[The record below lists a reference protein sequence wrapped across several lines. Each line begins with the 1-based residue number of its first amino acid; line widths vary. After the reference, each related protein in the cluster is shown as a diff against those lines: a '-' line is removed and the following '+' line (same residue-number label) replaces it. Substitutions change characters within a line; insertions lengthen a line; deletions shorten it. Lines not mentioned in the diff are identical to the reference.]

1 MGETVVMTN
10 QRYISPPPP
19 ERAAGLARIRY
30 DLATAHRVVLTTHMN
45 ADGDGAG
52 SEVALASWLRRTGRE
67 AVIINPTPFPELY
80 EFLLENLDIP
90 VMSPADGGTGR
101 ADATEA
107 LRDADVVVVLDT
119 AEAPRLGQVMPLIA
133 SHRILTID
141 HHPPVTPSLGEP
153 SVRDATA
160 AATGELI
167 FDLLGGAGEVPT
179 KLEARALYAAIAT
192 DTGSFRFSN
201 TTSRVHQIA
210 AELVARGV
218 DPETMSGRLYGG
230 YTLSRLALLQRA
242 LAGLRVHDELPVAWI
257 RLTAA
262 DMREAEADRDDI
274 EGLVE
279 YARRLQGIEVA
290 ALLRELPEGKTKV
303 SLRTSGDVDVAA
315 AARELGGGGHVKA
328 AGALIDASLD
338 ESEARMLAVLGA
350 ALGAGSSAVSGA
362 GADAGSSAGAE

>member
-1 MGETVVMTN
+1 MTD
-10 QRYISPPPP
+10 QTSISLVSPAPP
-19 ERAAGLARIRY
+19 ERAAGLARIRD
-30 DLATAHRVVLTTHMN
+30 DLAAAHRVVLTTHMN

-52 SEVALASWLRRTGRE
+52 SEVALASWLLRTGRE
-67 AVIINPTPFPELY
+67 PVIVNPTPYPELY
-80 EFLLENLDIP
+80 DFLREGLDVP
-90 VMSPADGGTGR
+90 VLSPADGGSGR
-101 ADATEA
+101 ADAAEA
-107 LRDADVVVVLDT
+107 VRDADVVVVLDT
-119 AEAPRLGQVMPLIA
+119 AEAPRLGQVMPLIE

-141 HHPPVTPSLGEP
+141 HHPPVTRSLGEL
-153 SVRDATA
+153 SVRDAGA
-160 AATGELI
+160 AATGELVY
-167 FDLLGGAGEVPT
+167 DLLVEAGDVPT
-179 KLEARALYAAIAT
+179 EFEARALYAAIAT

-210 AELVARGV
+210 ADLVARGV

-242 LAGLRVHDELPVAWI
+242 LTGLRVHDELPVAWI

-279 YARRLQGIEVA
+279 YARRLKGIEVA

-303 SLRTSGDVDVAA
+303 SLRTSSEVDVAA

-328 AGALIDASLD
+328 AGAMIDASLD
-338 ESEARMLAVLGA
+338 DAEARVLEVLAA
-350 ALGAGSSAVSGA
+350 ALGAGGGPGTDGA
-362 GADAGSSAGAE
+362 GSDGAGSDGGA